1 MVENINQNTFDDNNK
16 PWLAPHYPFS
26 LEGHWQPWYDDRRD
40 YNTNAPS
47 YYDYLSNNNEIIRVL
62 TDFSNQHAKNIE
74 SLKEYDKE
82 LKSSIDNEISRA
94 QQSEGNI
101 NQNVVDLDNKTQSS
115 ITALRNNNTD
125 LQNSIINIYKTY
137 DNRLHALENNVNNIT
152 RLPATGE
159 NPQAL
164 EALRTAWNS
173 HSYDSPKKAIDS
185 QFEFLANS
193 LHRTKNLFNYTLITE
208 GYYVNWNTGNLNP
221 NVDWFFSDDFT
232 VSPGEHYYVYNEND
246 DLGYDLHVA
255 FYNKDHEYISGT
267 QYGSFNIPENCVYM
281 KISSKINQKKSIII
295 TKGSYSK
302 VEYQPYY
309 STKEPIDSHD
319 FSDFSQVQIN
329 QQYNTLKIA
338 NSKTAN
344 ISFISTLNSQLYQ
357 SQETAFKKGDFL
369 IGYFKLITD
378 KDIDSL
384 NIQLMTPDN
393 VFHNNIYYN
402 LKSGKEYTLYF
413 NTAKMKDIVSQNF
426 YIVFKG
432 KNQILDVTNLT
443 ISDFNFQV
451 SDYFLNGFN
460 FNTNSFNVSYN
471 NDTPFYDI
479 QNCIEFVKKLVN
491 VDEVPVTIN
500 LLNETYEIKMA
511 DNLPYSIDKGANK
524 ISIIG
529 AGSNLTKIIK
539 YCTATNQGKII
550 DAGGDCVLKGFTIEY
565 KKDPSYNSE
574 NDYGSNPYCIHLD
587 KSPSNDNNDYTTKI
601 EDVVA
606 INEVNA
612 PIGAGLRHNQKLVY
626 KDVTLV
632 NKSENGKN
640 GALYVHAPNES
651 RASNCSFEAY
661 NVYAI
666 MENNGKAVNMTNVD
680 GMLPYTKIDCTFN
693 ALGVIEKEP
702 NDYSGFKSS
711 HKLTQKSFNN
721 NNNNFNY

>member
-1 MVENINQNTFDDNNK
+1 MENNEINFEEIK
-16 PWLAPHYPFS
+16 PYNAPHTPFS
-26 LEGHWQPWYDDRRD
+26 LEGQWQPWYDDRRD

-47 YYDYLSNNNEIIRVL
+47 YYDYLSNHNEIIRVL
-62 TDFSNQHAKNIE
+62 TDFSNQHAKNIVA
-74 SLKEYDKE
+74 LKEYDKT
-82 LKSSIDNEISRA
+82 LKAEIDNEITRA
-94 QQSEGNI
+94 KQAEIGISQDVTN
-101 NQNVVDLDNKTQSS
+101 LDTKTQSS
-115 ITALRNNNTD
+115 ITTLRNENTT
-125 LQNSIINIYKTY
+125 LKENIVNIYKTY
-137 DNRLHALENNVNNIT
+137 DNRLHAVENNLNNIT

-173 HSYDSPKKAIDS
+173 HTYDSPKKAIDS
-185 QFEFLANS
+185 QFDFLANS

-208 GYYVNWNTGNLNP
+208 GYYVNSKSGNLNP
-221 NVDWFFSDDFT
+221 NAEWFFSDDFT
-232 VSPGEHYYVYNEND
+232 VSAGEHYYVYNKEDN
-246 DLGYDLHVA
+246 LGYDLHVT
-255 FYNKDHEYISGT
+255 FYNKDHQYLSGT

-295 TKGSYSK
+295 TKGPNSK
-302 VEYQPYY
+302 IEYQPYY
-309 STKEPIDSHD
+309 STQEQVNSHD
-319 FSDFSQVQIN
+319 FSDFTQVQIN
-329 QQYNTLKIA
+329 QQYNTVKID
-338 NSKTAN
+338 NSKKAN

-357 SQETAFKKGDFL
+357 PAATSFKKGDFL

-378 KDIDSL
+378 KDIDNL
-384 NIQLMTPDN
+384 NIQLMTPDK
-393 VFHNNIYYN
+393 VFHNNVFYN

-413 NTAKMKDIVSQNF
+413 NTSKMKELVSQNF
-426 YIVFKG
+426 YMVFRA
-432 KNQILDVTNLT
+432 KNQILDVTNVT

-460 FNTNSFNVSYN
+460 FNTNTFDVSSN

-479 QNCIEFVKKLVN
+479 QNCIDFVKKLVN

-500 LLNETYEIKMA
+500 LSNETYEIKMA
-511 DNLPYSIDKGANK
+511 DSLPYAIDKGANK

-529 AGSNLTKIIK
+529 AGSNLTKIRK

-565 KKDPSYNSE
+565 KKDPSYHQD

-587 KSPSNDNNDYTTKI
+587 KSPRNDNKEYTTKV

-612 PIGAGLRHNQKLVY
+612 PIGSGLRHNQKLVY

-632 NKSENGKN
+632 NKTQNGKN

-651 RASNCSFEAY
+651 RAANCSFEAY
-661 NVYAI
+661 NVFAI
-666 MENNGKAVNMTNVD
+666 TENNGKAVNMENVS
-680 GMLPYTKIDCTFN
+680 GMLPYTQIECTFN
-693 ALGVIEKEP
+693 GLGVIEKQP
-702 NDYSGFKSS
+702 SDYSAFKST
-711 HKLTQKSFNN
+711 HKLTPKSFNN

>member
-1 MVENINQNTFDDNNK
+1 MENNEINFDGIK
-16 PWLAPHYPFS
+16 PYNAPHTPFS
-26 LEGHWQPWYDDRRD
+26 LEGQWQPWYDDRRD

-47 YYDYLSNNNEIIRVL
+47 YYDYLSNHNEIIRVL
-62 TDFSNQHAKNIE
+62 TDFSNQHAKNIDA
-74 SLKEYDKE
+74 LKEYDKT
-82 LKSSIDNEISRA
+82 LKAEIDNEITRA
-94 QQSEGNI
+94 KQSESAISQDVTN
-101 NQNVVDLDNKTQSS
+101 LDTKTQSS
-115 ITALRNNNTD
+115 LTTLRNENTT
-125 LQNSIINIYKTY
+125 LQENIVNIYKTY

-164 EALRTAWNS
+164 EALRSAWNS
-173 HSYDSPKKAIDS
+173 HTYDSPNKAIDS

-208 GYYVNWNTGNLNP
+208 GYYVNSKSGNINP
-221 NVDWFFSDDFT
+221 NAEWFFSDDFT
-232 VSPGEHYYVYNEND
+232 VSAGEHYYVYNKD
-246 DLGYDLHVA
+246 DNLGYDLHVI
-255 FYNKDHEYISGT
+255 FYNKDHQYLSGT

-295 TKGSYSK
+295 TKGPNSK
-302 VEYQPYY
+302 IEYQPYY
-309 STKEPIDSHD
+309 STQEQVNSHD
-319 FSDFSQVQIN
+319 FSDFTQVQIN
-329 QQYNTLKIA
+329 QQYNTVKID
-338 NSKTAN
+338 NSKKAN

-357 SQETAFKKGDFL
+357 PAATSFKKGDFL
-369 IGYFKLITD
+369 IGCFKLKTD
-378 KDIDSL
+378 KDIDNL

-393 VFHNNIYYN
+393 VFHNNVFYN

-413 NTAKMKDIVSQNF
+413 NTAKMKDLVSQNF
-426 YIVFKG
+426 YMVFRA
-432 KNQILDVTNLT
+432 KNQILDVTNVT

-460 FNTNSFNVSYN
+460 FNTNSFDVSSN
-471 NDTPFYDI
+471 NDTPFFDI

-500 LLNETYEIKMA
+500 LSNETYEIKMA
-511 DNLPYSIDKGANK
+511 DNLPFSIDKGANK

-529 AGSNLTKIIK
+529 AGSNLTKIRK

-565 KKDPSYNSE
+565 KKDPSYNEE

-587 KSPSNDNNDYTTKI
+587 KSPKNDNKEYTTKV

-612 PIGAGLRHNQKLVY
+612 PIGSGLRHNQKLVY

-632 NKSENGKN
+632 NKTQNGKN

-651 RASNCSFEAY
+651 RAANCSFEAY
-661 NVYAI
+661 NVFAI
-666 MENNGKAVNMTNVD
+666 MENGGKAVNMTNVS
-680 GMLPYTKIDCTFN
+680 GMLPYSQIDCTFN
-693 ALGVIEKEP
+693 GLGVIEKQA
-702 NDYSGFKSS
+702 NDYSDFKST
-711 HKLTQKSFNN
+711 HKLTPKSFNN

>member
-1 MVENINQNTFDDNNK
+1 MEENNNQIDFDK
-16 PWLAPHYPFS
+16 YEPYIAPHYGFS

-40 YNTNAPS
+40 YNTNASS
-47 YYDYLSNNNEIIRVL
+47 YYDYLANHNKIIRVL
-62 TDFSNQHAKNIE
+62 TDFTNQHTKSIDE
-74 SLKEYDKE
+74 LKEYDKT
-82 LKSSIDNEISRA
+82 LKAEIDSETARAKQAESGIS
-94 QQSEGNI
+94 QD
-101 NQNVVDLDNKTQSS
+101 VTDLDTKTQSS
-115 ITALRNNNTD
+115 ITSLRNDTNTI
-125 LQNSIINIYKTY
+125 QENIINIYKTY
-137 DNRLHALENNVNNIT
+137 DNRLHAVENNLENIT

-164 EALRTAWNS
+164 EALKTAWNS
-173 HSYDSPKKAIDS
+173 HTYDSPKKAIDS
-185 QFEFLANS
+185 QFDFLANS

-208 GYYVNWNTGNLNP
+208 GYYINYASGNVNP
-221 NVDWFFSDDFT
+221 NAEWFFSDDFT
-232 VSPGEHYYVYNEND
+232 VSAGEHYYVYNKND
-246 DLGYDLHVA
+246 NLGYDLHVA
-255 FYNKDHEYISGT
+255 FFNNNHEYISGT

-295 TKGSYSK
+295 TKGPNSK
-302 VEYQPYY
+302 IDYQPYY
-309 STKEPIDSHD
+309 STNEPVDSHD

-329 QQYNTLKIA
+329 QQYNTLKIT

-357 SQETAFKKGDFL
+357 PQATVFKKGDFL

-393 VFHNNIYYN
+393 VFHSNIYYN

-426 YIVFKG
+426 YMVFRG
-432 KNQILDVTNLT
+432 KNQLLDVTNVT
-443 ISDFNFQV
+443 ISDFNFKV
-451 SDYFLNGFN
+451 SDYFVNGYN
-460 FNTNSFNVSYN
+460 FNTNIFDVSSH

-479 QNCIEFVKKLVN
+479 QNCIDFVKKMVN

-500 LLNETYEIKMA
+500 LSNETFEIKMA
-511 DNLPYSIDKGANK
+511 DNLPYAIDKGANK

-539 YCTATNQGKII
+539 LCTATNQGKII

-565 KKDPSYNSE
+565 KKDASYNE
-574 NDYGSNPYCIHLD
+574 QNDYGSNPYCIHLD
-587 KSPSNDNNDYTTKI
+587 KSPRNDSKQYTTKV

-612 PIGAGLRHNQKLVY
+612 PIGSGLRHNQKLVY

-632 NKSENGKN
+632 NKTENGKN

-651 RASNCSFEAY
+651 RATNCSFEGY
-661 NVYAI
+661 NVFAI
-666 MENNGKAVNMTNVD
+666 MENSGKAVNMENVP
-680 GMLPYTKIDCTFN
+680 GMLEYANIDCTFYG
-693 ALGVIEKEP
+693 LGVIEEEP
-702 NDYSGFKSS
+702 HNYSNFKST
-711 HKLTQKSFNN
+711 HRITKKSFNN